1 MMETA
6 EHEARRRAADAANGC
21 AQKPKPAGRPR
32 DLVLAVL
39 RRGPA
44 TKSEIREVNTR
55 ASAIAHVDW
64 LVEAA
69 RQAERARCAK
79 VLRDIAAKYTPGA
92 YQWSLYL
99 KAADAIEAP

>member
-1 MMETA
+1 MKTRRLVPRREMVPPMID
-6 EHEARRRAADAANGC
+6 HE
-21 AQKPKPAGRPR
+21 QQ
-32 DLVLAVL
+32 V
-39 RRGPA
+39 
-44 TKSEIREVNTR
+44 VNTR

-99 KAADAIEAP
+99 RAADAIEAP